1 MSYLKPCPV
10 CGNRVDI
17 LRRYTENLKGGRDRV
32 SYFFNHHPAPFGF
45 CILQA
50 TLDRKKF
57 TKKMMENLATIWNIR
72 GEDCHTI
79 GLLTDAE
86 KVIIDD

>member
-1 MSYLKPCPV
+1 MVKLKPCPV

-17 LRRYTENLKGGRDRV
+17 LVEYYGYYENRKKYIF
-32 SYFFNHHPAPFGF
+32 SHHPAPFGF

-50 TLDRKKF
+50 TLDSKPF
-57 TKKMMENLATIWNIR
+57 TKKRMENLARVWNIR

-79 GLLTDAE
+79 GTISEVE
-86 KVIIDD
+86 KVDIE